1 MGKKS
6 TKILLLIMCGLVS
19 LFIFAF
25 GIICIKKGQ
34 IVIGSVILALL
45 AFSIILDI
53 ISLRLQKLESR
64 KEISV
69 FDFESSCEFGEKMT
83 QMVEGNVFV
92 SEGSIFFKNNGFVK
106 EMSKS
111 QMAFERKNEQGLLV
125 FEYAGGIVYFKFERK
140 LKEQAFLASLA

>member
-1 MGKKS
+1 MRKKS
-6 TKILLLIMCGLVS
+6 MTILLLVMCGLVS

-34 IVIGSVILALL
+34 IIIGSVILALL
-45 AFSIILDI
+45 AFSVTLGIV
-53 ISLRLQKLESR
+53 SLRLQKLESR
-64 KEISV
+64 KEILV

-83 QMVEGNVFV
+83 QMVEGDVFV
-92 SEGSIFFKNNGFVK
+92 SKDMVIFKSNGNIK

-111 QMAFERKNEQGLLV
+111 QMAFECKNEQGLLV
-125 FEYAGGIVYFKFERK
+125 FEYAGEIVYFKFERK

>member
-1 MGKKS
+1 MRKKS
-6 TKILLLIMCGLVS
+6 MTILLLVMCGLVS

-34 IVIGSVILALL
+34 IIIGSIILALL
-45 AFSIILDI
+45 TFSVILGI
-53 ISLRLQKLESR
+53 ISLRLQKLEGR

-83 QMVEGNVFV
+83 QMVEGDVFV
-92 SEGSIFFKNNGFVK
+92 SKGSIFFKNNGLVK

-111 QMAFERKNEQGLLV
+111 QMTFERKNEQGLLV
-125 FEYAGGIVYFKFERK
+125 FEYVGEIVYFKFERK
-140 LKEQAFLASLA
+140 LKEQAFLSSLA